1 MFIDIKKITAEGLA
15 LSNRI
20 ELDEHLL
27 IEDGARF
34 SEDLQYDI
42 FMVRKE
48 DQVKVK
54 GKIRTSI
61 SLRCVRCLENFEQKV
76 NSRFDVVL
84 FPASLIH
91 VSNPHLNDDEMEY
104 IFYEGNKIDVDK
116 ILIEQVNY
124 FIPFNPL
131 CQEACKGLCPV
142 CGVDLN
148 YESCKCDNSFNEM
161 SLLIDKIKR

>member
-1 MFIDIKKITAEGLA
+1 MFIEIKKITGEGLA
-15 LSNRI
+15 LSDRI
-20 ELDEHLL
+20 DLDQHLL
-27 IEDGARF
+27 IEDGSHF
-34 SEDLQYDI
+34 TEDLQYDV
-42 FMVRKE
+42 FLTRKN
-48 DQVKVK
+48 DQIKVK
-54 GKIRTSI
+54 GKIKTSI

-91 VSNPHLNDDEMEY
+91 INNPHLSDDDMEY
-104 IFYEGNKIDVDK
+104 IFYDGNKIDVEK

-131 CQEACKGLCPV
+131 CQEACKGICPV

-148 YESCKCDNSFNEM
+148 YESCKCDNSLNEM
-161 SLLIDKIKR
+161 SILIDKIKR